1 MKSALKTII
10 AVLTLSLALGAHA
23 QQQAQVEQSGDG
35 KNWTVNIRN
44 ADIQAFINQ
53 VAEMT
58 GKNFVVDPRVRAR
71 DVTVISNKPL
81 TSDEVYELFLSVLQV
96 HGYAAVPSGGVIK
109 IVTNTTAKQ
118 SNLPLTANAGSV
130 DGEELITQV
139 IAVDNS
145 PVEELVPVL
154 RPLVPQ
160 YGHLAAVG
168 SANALIISDHAD
180 NIQRMRAII
189 DSLDN
194 AESDEV
200 EIVQLEHAFA
210 GNMVSLLQELTTSD
224 PAANNRRRGAQGGAT
239 MVADERTNRLIIKG
253 DRGTRARLM
262 PLIRQLDT
270 PSSAAGG
277 VQVVR
282 LSHGDSEKMAELLKN
297 FAAGAS
303 AVRQGGEG
311 GNGAAAARTS
321 DSEAKVSI
329 QSDES
334 LNALVIRAEPE
345 MMKELQSVIS
355 QLDVRRAQ
363 ILIEAAIVE
372 VTGDKADSLGFQ
384 YLAGDLENGVGAVN
398 FGGSGISVQSLLQAV
413 ITEDPSNITLG
424 DGIAAGIGETD
435 ADGDLEWG
443 ALVQALARTT
453 NTNLL
458 STPSILTL
466 DNQEASIIVGE
477 NVPFVTGQASSTG
490 SGVSNPFT
498 TIQREDV
505 GLTLKVTP
513 HVAGLGTIRL
523 ELEQETSAV
532 KDSVGEAVDIVTTKR
547 QLNTTVLADDGETI
561 ALGGLISDDVQ
572 KTVSKVPLLGDI
584 PLLGFLFRSTSES
597 HVKRNLMVFIKPT
610 VLANNDRLVDMTRE
624 KYMGVTAMQFRVND
638 DGELVREVEFPLP
651 VKLEN
656 LFQGRSPV
664 SDEYERAYQE
674 QQQRREEDSVTP
686 PTSGPT
692 TDTEGVVPGREEAP
706 AARDEEADQAED
718 EAREPSATRA
728 SQPAR
733 PAPAAPVYEPS
744 VAASRSD
751 RDASGSEC
759 RPPWCQ
765 Q

>member
-23 QQQAQVEQSGDG
+23 QEQAQVEQTGDG
-35 KNWTVNIRN
+35 QNWTVNIRN

-71 DVTVISNKPL
+71 DVTVISNQPL

-96 HGYAAVPSGGVIK
+96 HGYAAVPSGEVIK

-118 SNLPLTANAGSV
+118 SNLPLTPDAGSV
-130 DGEELITQV
+130 NGEQLITQV

-189 DSLDN
+189 NSLDN

-210 GNMVSLLQELTTSD
+210 GNMVSLLEELTTAD
-224 PAANNRRRGAQGGAT
+224 PANARRRGAQDSAT
-239 MVADERTNRLIIKG
+239 VVADERTNRLIIKG
-253 DRGTRARLM
+253 DRGTRARLL
-262 PLIRQLDT
+262 PLIHKLDT

-277 VQVVR
+277 VQVIR
-282 LSHGDSEKMAELLKN
+282 LSHGDAEKMAELLKN

-303 AVRQGGEG
+303 AVRQGE
-311 GNGAAAARTS
+311 GNGAAAAARAT
-321 DSEAKVSI
+321 DATAGVSI
-329 QSDES
+329 QADTS

-372 VTGDKADSLGFQ
+372 VTGDKASSLGFQ
-384 YLAGDLENGVGAVN
+384 YLAGDLQNGVGAVN

-443 ALVQALARTT
+443 ALVQALASTT

-513 HVAGLGTIRL
+513 HVAGLGTVRL

-547 QLNTTVLADDGETI
+547 KLTTTVLADDGETI

-572 KTVSKVPLLGDI
+572 ETVRKVPLLGDI
-584 PLLGFLFRSTSES
+584 PLLGVLFRSTSES
-597 HVKRNLMVFIKPT
+597 HIKRNLMVFIKPT
-610 VLANNDRLVDMTRE
+610 VLTDNDRLVDMTRE

-638 DGELVREVEFPLP
+638 EGELVREVQYPLP
-651 VKLEN
+651 VKVEN
-656 LFQGRSPV
+656 LFEGRSPV
-664 SDEYERAYQE
+664 SDEYGRAYNE
-674 QQQRREEDSVTP
+674 QRQRRERESATP
-686 PTSGPT
+686 PTSGPV
-692 TDTEGVVPGREEAP
+692 TDTEGVLPGQEETP
-706 AARDEEADQAED
+706 AARDGAANQAED
-718 EAREPSATRA
+718 GEPAATRA
-728 SQPAR
+728 SQPAPTAPE
-733 PAPAAPVYEPS
+733 PAEAS
-744 VAASRSD
+744 TVAASRAD
-751 RDASGSEC
+751 TGNPASGQC
-759 RPPWCQ
+759 RPPWC
-765 Q
+765 

>member
-10 AVLTLSLALGAHA
+10 AVVALSFALSVHA
-23 QQQAQVEQSGDG
+23 QQQQASVEATGDG
-35 KNWTVNIRN
+35 KTWTVNIRN

-53 VAEMT
+53 VAQMT

-71 DVTVISNKPL
+71 DVTVISNQPL
-81 TSDEVYELFLSVLQV
+81 TADEVYELFLSVLQV
-96 HGYAAVPSGGVIK
+96 HGYAAVPSGNGVIK

-118 SNLPLTANAGSV
+118 SNLPLTQNAGSV

-139 IAVDNS
+139 ITVDNS

-189 DSLDN
+189 GSLDN
-194 AESDEV
+194 AESDEL
-200 EIVQLEHAFA
+200 EIVQLQHAFA
-210 GNMVSLLQELTTSD
+210 GNMVALLEELTKAD
-224 PAANNRRRGAQGGAT
+224 AAGGNNRRRGLQGGAT
-239 MVADERTNRLIIKG
+239 VIADERTNRLIVKG
-253 DRGTRARLM
+253 DRGTRARLI

-282 LSHGDSEKMAELLKN
+282 LSHGDAEQMAELLKN

-311 GNGAAAARTS
+311 NGGAAAARTVS
-321 DSEAKVSI
+321 DADARVSI
-329 QSDES
+329 QADTS

-372 VTGDKADSLGFQ
+372 VTGDKASSLGFQ
-384 YLAGDLENGVGAVN
+384 YVAGDLNNGIGAVN
-398 FGGSGISVQSLLQAV
+398 FGGDGVSINSLLQAV
-413 ITEDPSNITLG
+413 ITEDPSNISLG
-424 DGIAAGIGETD
+424 DGITAGIGETD
-435 ADGDLEWG
+435 ADGDIEWG
-443 ALVQALARTT
+443 ALIQALASTT

-513 HVAGLGTIRL
+513 HVAGLDTVRL

-532 KDSVGEAVDIVTTKR
+532 KDSIGEAVDIVTTKR
-547 QLNTTVLADDGETI
+547 KLTTTVLADDGETI
-561 ALGGLISDDVQ
+561 ALGGLINDDVQ
-572 KTVSKVPLLGDI
+572 ETVRKVPLLGDI
-584 PLLGFLFRSTSES
+584 PLLGVLFRSTSKQ
-597 HVKRNLMVFIKPT
+597 HIKRNLMVFIKPT
-610 VLANNDRLVDMTRE
+610 VLASNDRLVDMTRE

-638 DGELVREVEFPLP
+638 QGELVREVKFPLP
-651 VKLEN
+651 TRADR
-656 LFQGRSPV
+656 LFEGRSPV
-664 SDEYERAYQE
+664 SDDYRRAYEAE
-674 QQQRREEDSVTP
+674 QDKSVEESAAP
-686 PTSGPT
+686 PTSGPV
-692 TDTEGVVPGREEAP
+692 TDTDSVLPEEEAP
-706 AARDEEADQAED
+706 AASRPEEE
-718 EAREPSATRA
+718 
-728 SQPAR
+728 
-733 PAPAAPVYEPS
+733 
-744 VAASRSD
+744 
-751 RDASGSEC
+751 
-759 RPPWCQ
+759 
-765 Q
+765 

>member
-10 AVLTLSLALGAHA
+10 AVVVLSLPLSVHA
-23 QQQAQVEQSGDG
+23 QQQASVEATGDG
-35 KNWTVNIRN
+35 KTWTVNIRN

-53 VAEMT
+53 VAQMT

-71 DVTVISNKPL
+71 DVTVISNQPL
-81 TSDEVYELFLSVLQV
+81 TADEVYELFLSVLQV
-96 HGYAAVPSGGVIK
+96 HGYAAVPAGNGIIK

-118 SNLPLTANAGSV
+118 SNLPLTQNAGSV

-139 IAVDNS
+139 ITVDNS

-180 NIQRMRAII
+180 NIRRLRAII
-189 DSLDN
+189 NSLDG
-194 AESDEV
+194 AETDEL

-210 GNMVSLLQELTTSD
+210 GNMVALLEELTKSD
-224 PAANNRRRGAQGGAT
+224 AAAGNNRRRGGLQGGAT
-239 MVADERTNRLIIKG
+239 VIADERTNRLIVKG
-253 DRGTRARLM
+253 DRGTRARLI
-262 PLIRQLDT
+262 PLIHQLDT

-282 LSHGDSEKMAELLKN
+282 LSHGDAEQMAELLKN

-303 AVRQGGEG
+303 AVRQGAEG
-311 GNGAAAARTS
+311 GAGAAARATS
-321 DSEAKVSI
+321 DADARVSI
-329 QSDES
+329 QADAS

-372 VTGDKADSLGFQ
+372 VTGDKASSLGFQ
-384 YLAGDLENGVGAVN
+384 YVAGDLNNGVGAVN
-398 FGGSGISVQSLLQAV
+398 FGGDGVSVNSLLQAV
-413 ITEDPSNITLG
+413 ITEDPSKISLG
-424 DGIAAGIGETD
+424 DGITAGFGETNS
-435 ADGDLEWG
+435 DGDIEWG
-443 ALVQALARTT
+443 ALIQALASTT

-513 HVAGLGTIRL
+513 HVAGLDTVRL

-532 KDSVGEAVDIVTTKR
+532 KDSIGEAVDIVTTKR
-547 QLNTTVLADDGETI
+547 KLTTTVLADDGETI
-561 ALGGLISDDVQ
+561 ALGGLINDDVQ
-572 KTVSKVPLLGDI
+572 DTVRKVPLLGDI
-584 PLLGFLFRSTSES
+584 PLLGVLFRSTSKT

-610 VLANNDRLVDMTRE
+610 VLASNDRLVDMTRE
-624 KYMGVTAMQFRVND
+624 KYMGVTSMQFRVNEK
-638 DGELVREVEFPLP
+638 GELVREVKFPLP
-651 VKLEN
+651 TRVDN
-656 LFQGRSPV
+656 IFQGRSPV
-664 SDEYERAYQE
+664 SEDYRRAYEAE
-674 QQQRREEDSVTP
+674 QSRSVEDSAAP
-686 PTSGPT
+686 PTSGPV
-692 TDTEGVVPGREEAP
+692 TDTDSVLPEQEAP
-706 AARDEEADQAED
+706 AA
-718 EAREPSATRA
+718 S
-728 SQPAR
+728 R
-733 PAPAAPVYEPS
+733 PEQ
-744 VAASRSD
+744 
-751 RDASGSEC
+751 E
-759 RPPWCQ
+759 
-765 Q
+765 

>member
-10 AVLTLSLALGAHA
+10 AVVALSLVLGAHA
-23 QQQAQVEQSGDG
+23 QQQAPVEQTGDG
-35 KNWTVNIRN
+35 KTWTVNIRN

-81 TSDEVYELFLSVLQV
+81 TANEVYELFLSVLQV
-96 HGYAAVPSGGVIK
+96 HGYAAVPSGEVIK

-118 SNLPLTANAGSV
+118 SNLPLTENAGSV

-139 IAVDNS
+139 IPVDNS

-189 DSLDN
+189 NSLDT

-200 EIVQLEHAFA
+200 EIVQLQHAFA
-210 GNMVSLLQELTTSD
+210 GNMVQLLEELTKADASG
-224 PAANNRRRGAQGGAT
+224 NNRRRGLQGAAT
-239 MVADERTNRLIIKG
+239 VVADERTNRLIIKG
-253 DRGTRARLM
+253 DRGTRARLI
-262 PLIRQLDT
+262 PLVNQLDT

-282 LSHGDSEKMAELLKN
+282 LSHGDAEQMAELLKN

-311 GNGAAAARTS
+311 NGGAGASRTS
-321 DSEAKVSI
+321 NAASGVSI
-329 QSDES
+329 QADTS

-345 MMKELQSVIS
+345 MMKQLQSVIS

-372 VTGDKADSLGFQ
+372 VTGDKASSLGFQ
-384 YLAGDLENGVGAVN
+384 YVAGDLENGVGAVN
-398 FGGSGISVQSLLQAV
+398 FGGNGVSVNSLLQAV
-413 ITEDPSNITLG
+413 ITEDPSNISLG
-424 DGIAAGIGETD
+424 DGITAGIGETD
-435 ADGDLEWG
+435 ADGDIEWG
-443 ALVQALARTT
+443 ALIQALARTT

-513 HVAGLGTIRL
+513 HVAGLDTIRL

-532 KDSVGEAVDIVTTKR
+532 KESTGEAVDIVTTKR
-547 QLNTTVLADDGETI
+547 KLATTVLADDRETI
-561 ALGGLISDDVQ
+561 ALGGLITDDVQ
-572 KTVSKVPLLGDI
+572 DSVSKVPLLGDI
-584 PLLGFLFRSTSES
+584 PLLGVLFRSTSKS

-610 VLANNDRLVDMTRE
+610 VLASNDRLVDMTRE

-638 DGELVREVEFPLP
+638 EGELVREVKFPLP
-651 VKLEN
+651 TKVERI
-656 LFQGRSPV
+656 FEGRSPV
-664 SDEYERAYQE
+664 SEDYRRAYQDE
-674 QQQRREEDSVTP
+674 QEKSDEDSATP
-686 PTSGPT
+686 PTSGPV
-692 TDTEGVVPGREEAP
+692 TDTDSVVPEKEEP
-706 AARDEEADQAED
+706 
-718 EAREPSATRA
+718 
-728 SQPAR
+728 
-733 PAPAAPVYEPS
+733 
-744 VAASRSD
+744 AASRPEEGAG
-751 RDASGSEC
+751 ASGS
-759 RPPWCQ
+759 
-765 Q
+765 

>member
-23 QQQAQVEQSGDG
+23 QQQAQVEQTGDG

-71 DVTVISNKPL
+71 DVTVISNQPL

-96 HGYAAVPSGGVIK
+96 HGYAAVPSGEVIK

-118 SNLPLTANAGSV
+118 SNLPVTPNAGSV
-130 DGEELITQV
+130 GGEELITQV

-180 NIQRMRAII
+180 NIQRIHAII
-189 DSLDN
+189 NSLDN

-200 EIVQLEHAFA
+200 EIIQLEHAFA
-210 GNMVSLLQELTTSD
+210 GNMVSLLQELTTAD
-224 PAANNRRRGAQGGAT
+224 AGANTRRRGGQDSAT
-239 MVADERTNRLIIKG
+239 LVADERTNRLIIKG
-253 DRGTRARLM
+253 DRGTRARLI
-262 PLIRQLDT
+262 PLIQKLDT

-303 AVRQGGEG
+303 AVRQSGEG
-311 GNGAAAARTS
+311 ASGAAAARTS
-321 DSEAKVSI
+321 NGEARVSI

-372 VTGDKADSLGFQ
+372 VTGDKASSLGFQ
-384 YLAGDLENGVGAVN
+384 YLAGDLQNGVGAVN

-424 DGIAAGIGETD
+424 DGITAGFGETD

-443 ALVQALARTT
+443 ALVQALASTT

-513 HVAGLGTIRL
+513 HVAGLGTVRL

-547 QLNTTVLADDGETI
+547 KLTTTVLADDGETI

-572 KTVSKVPLLGDI
+572 ETVRKVPFLGDI

-610 VLANNDRLVDMTRE
+610 VLTDNNRLVDMTRE
-624 KYMGVTAMQFRVND
+624 KYMGVTAMQFRVNEE
-638 DGELVREVEFPLP
+638 GELVREVQYPLP

-656 LFQGRSPV
+656 LFEGRSPV
-664 SDEYERAYQE
+664 SDEYGRAYHD
-674 QQQRREEDSVTP
+674 QQQKREEDSVTP
-686 PTSGPT
+686 PTSGPV
-692 TDTEGVVPGREEAP
+692 TDTEGVVPGQEEAP
-706 AARDEEADQAED
+706 AARDREADKAED

-728 SQPAR
+728 SQPAE
-733 PAPAAPVYEPS
+733 PASANESAVVVSQPNGQ
-744 VAASRSD
+744 ASS
-751 RDASGSEC
+751 SNNQC
-759 RPPWCQ
+759 RPPWC
-765 Q
+765 